1 MRARCIQGGRGRR
14 PKGERYLYSPAGLTR
29 RLPRDILIVGLHGAG
44 RCGTFLLPSFTR
56 AAAACLRLESSCLF
70 SRKIEQ
76 GDANVTQRCST
87 FRTMLEDCRG
97 LFTASP
103 YPSCQSWYGYRGQ
116 FALATARS
124 IDGETA
130 RLIGFRSN
138 KTGARRYE
146 APSGARSSQP
156 KARARGRS
164 WVEDRRRAIRQ
175 IRQRGLL

>member
-1 MRARCIQGGRGRR
+1 MEAARDVRGRRGYEGYSQQTRRRGGKWSTHLVCRVPVRARCVQRGRGRR

-56 AAAACLRLESSCLF
+56 AAAACLRLETSCLF

-76 GDANVTQRCST
+76 GDASVTQRCST

-97 LFTASP
+97 LFTACP
-103 YPSCQSWYGYRGQ
+103 YPSCQSWYGYWGQ
-116 FALATARS
+116 FALATARP

-130 RLIGFRSN
+130 RLRGFRSN
-138 KTGARRYE
+138 KIGARR
-146 APSGARSSQP
+146 
-156 KARARGRS
+156 
-164 WVEDRRRAIRQ
+164 
-175 IRQRGLL
+175 